1 MHVADKIGPTL
12 AGLEISSLRSEV
24 SSWCSPASSATTVS
38 QLFDDGSNDGRMASQ
53 RRDGELPRWRS
64 RCCSV
69 LRADVLSSSCSVA
82 ESMTYLR
89 RSLLIGRRIVSIGA
103 LERC

>member
-69 LRADVLSSSCSVA
+69 LRADVLSGSWPTTFV
-82 ESMTYLR
+82 SM
-89 RSLLIGRRIVSIGA
+89 SA
-103 LERC
+103 RCLAT